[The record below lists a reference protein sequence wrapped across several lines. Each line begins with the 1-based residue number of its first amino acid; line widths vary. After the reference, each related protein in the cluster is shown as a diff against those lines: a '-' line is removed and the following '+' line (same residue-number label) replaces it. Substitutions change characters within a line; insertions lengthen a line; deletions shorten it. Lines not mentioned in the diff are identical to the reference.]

1 MPFEFT
7 NIPKGL
13 LSSDLKQFL
22 DGNYR
27 DLYPRTFDYQNVEA
41 VIGDYQTHFGIEDRE
56 ILSRILNAQHKS
68 LSLSAKQRSNLV
80 ALGTSEG
87 FTVTTGQQI
96 HPFLGPAFVWA
107 KVKSVID
114 RAAALSKQTNKTIV
128 PIFWMATEDHDFDEI
143 KFIPFLGKQYEWERP
158 SGGPVGNFDTQGI
171 ADILQQMQSDFQHDD
186 RVLGFL
192 MQFDGIYGSG
202 ISLSDATRTLIHSIF
217 GSDGLLIVDP
227 NEVEWKR
234 LTIDVWLR
242 ELGNEPY
249 QALQLQSQQMKSLGL
264 KAPITPRQ
272 TSMFYYG
279 NNDRLRIDRVSESTF
294 QTANGGFQWN
304 LSTLE
309 QEIQKAPER
318 FSANALL
325 RPAYQQRILPNLVYI
340 GGPTEC
346 LYWLQVPQLI
356 HVHGGVIPI
365 LDLRLM
371 MHLSIP
377 GIEKKLDAFPWPKEM
392 WFDSESTLVQQLMSH
407 EYGNLALNV
416 QIPLLRMQFE
426 QIWESLY
433 QIKHP
438 QLKEIKKAHQEVLK
452 ALQQTADTFMET
464 GFEGHIAPKLKQ
476 LKNLKAT
483 AFNETAPQERRLFW
497 LEWAFKLGGFPQMD
511 STQNRYVWI
520 SF

>member
-7 NIPKGL
+7 NIPNGL
-13 LSSDLKQFL
+13 LGSYLKQFL

-27 DLYPRTFDYQNVEA
+27 DLYPRTFDYENVEA
-41 VIGDYQTHFGIEDRE
+41 VIKDYQTNFGTDYRE
-56 ILSRILNAQHKS
+56 VLSRVLNAQHKS
-68 LSLSAKQRSNLV
+68 LSLNTKQQSNLV
-80 ALGTSEG
+80 ALGTIDG

-107 KVKSVID
+107 KIKSVID
-114 RAAALSKQTNKTIV
+114 RAAALSKQTHKTIV

-143 KFIPFLGKQYEWERP
+143 KLIPFLGKQYEWERP
-158 SGGPVGNFDTQGI
+158 SNGPVGGFDTKGI
-171 ADILQQMQSDFQHDD
+171 ADILLQMQSDFQHDK
-186 RVLGFL
+186 RVIGFL
-192 MQFDGIYGSG
+192 KQFEGIYGAG
-202 ISLSDATRTLIHSIF
+202 ISLSYATRVLIHTLF
-217 GSDGLLIVDP
+217 GSDGLLIIDP

-249 QALQLQSQQMKSLGL
+249 QALQLQSQQLKSLGL
-264 KAPITPRQ
+264 KTPITPRQ

-279 NNDRLRIDRVSESTF
+279 NNDRLRIDRVNASAF
-294 QTANGGFQWN
+294 QTVNGAFQWD

-309 QEIQKAPER
+309 QEIQKAPEY

-325 RPAYQQRILPNLVYI
+325 RPAYQQRILPNLAYI
-340 GGPTEC
+340 GGPAEC
-346 LYWLQVPQLI
+346 VYWLQVPQLI
-356 HVHGGVIPI
+356 KAHGGVIPI

-392 WFDSESTLVQQLMSH
+392 WFDPESILLEKLISQ

-416 QIPLLRMQFE
+416 QIPRLRTQFE

-438 QLKEIKKAHQEVLK
+438 QLKKIKKEHQAVLK
-452 ALQQTADTFMET
+452 ALQQTADTFMEY
-464 GFEGHIAPKLKQ
+464 GFEEHIAPKLKQ
-476 LKNLKAT
+476 LKNLKTT
-483 AFNETAPQERRLFW
+483 AFNETTPQERRLFW
-497 LEWAFKLGGFPQMD
+497 MEWAFKLGGFPQMD
-511 STQNRYVWI
+511 STQGRYVWI
-520 SF
+520 SV